1 MSDIEKEDLNFN
13 VGYRLKIA
21 REEKE
26 LKGYSVARKLG
37 VTNAYISQME
47 NGKRSVSLENLL
59 KFSQLYDKDV
69 VYFLQDYA
77 KK

>member
-1 MSDIEKEDLNFN
+1 MSAIEKEDLNFN

-69 VYFLQDYA
+69 VYFLQDFVG
-77 KK
+77 

>member
-1 MSDIEKEDLNFN
+1 MSAIKKEDLNNN
-13 VGYRLKIA
+13 VGFRLKLA

-26 LKGYSVARKLG
+26 LKGYTVARKLG

-69 VYFLQDYA
+69 IYFLQDFT
-77 KK
+77 K

>member
-69 VYFLQDYA
+69 VYFLQDFVG
-77 KK
+77 

>member
-1 MSDIEKEDLNFN
+1 MDKNIINEN
-13 VGYRLKIA
+13 VGYRLKLA

-26 LKGYSVARKLG
+26 LKGYSVSRKLD

-59 KFSQLYDKDV
+59 KFSQLYEKDV

-77 KK
+77 KKQTL

>member
-1 MSDIEKEDLNFN
+1 MSGIEKEDLNFN

-59 KFSQLYDKDV
+59 KFSQLYEKDV

>member
-59 KFSQLYDKDV
+59 KFSQLYDKEV
-69 VYFLQDYA
+69 VYFLQDFVG
-77 KK
+77 